1 MAGFHAEVR
10 HKNARIFSL
19 LPPGY
24 VLNLGYL
31 HIQHISEN
39 VGNLPQVSDF
49 KDGPFLDGC
58 KEPKEPNNNHVNL
71 RGPFP
76 ECLWGVRPVFSEV
89 KNAHHCPLR
98 PAMS

>member
-19 LPPGY
+19 LQPGY

-31 HIQHISEN
+31 HIPTHIRKCWT
-39 VGNLPQVSDF
+39 LPQVSDF

-58 KEPKEPNNNHVNL
+58 KEPKEPNNHGTCEFK
-71 RGPFP
+71 GPIP
-76 ECLWGVRPVFSEV
+76 RMPCG
-89 KNAHHCPLR
+89 K
-98 PAMS
+98 